1 MWLSLFKLLFL
12 VFAARFIR
20 VSRISAIPQTNTLT
34 STLSMIFVTLKLKVF
49 SCWLCVDKQITIP
62 HLPFIVSPY
71 GGLIWA
77 IDDDEVSAAAN
88 TCSGGQYFP
97 SQSLGSSAKKNA
109 PKSSLNRGLRRLIV
123 TPVWGGLQISR
134 FTLGNSVMQ
143 QNYIH
148 LICSPSRLILKGQSK
163 CLAFCYFFSGS
174 I

>member
-1 MWLSLFKLLFL
+1 
-12 VFAARFIR
+12 
-20 VSRISAIPQTNTLT
+20 
-34 STLSMIFVTLKLKVF
+34 MIFVTLKLKVF
-49 SCWLCVDKQITIP
+49 SSWLCVDKQIIIP

-77 IDDDEVSAAAN
+77 IDDDEVSAAVN

-97 SQSLGSSAKKNA
+97 SQSPGSSAKKNA
-109 PKSSLNRGLRRLIV
+109 PKSSLNRGLHRLIV

-148 LICSPSRLILKGQSK
+148 WICSPGSLILKGKSK
-163 CLAFCYFFSGS
+163 CLAFCYFFFRFYLKMVRSFLLLTS
-174 I
+174 TSKILMLRHTNSTNLKYLR

>member
-20 VSRISAIPQTNTLT
+20 VSRISAIPQTNPNQH
-34 STLSMIFVTLKLKVF
+34 LKHDF
-49 SCWLCVDKQITIP
+49 RNSWLCVDKQIIIP

-97 SQSLGSSAKKNA
+97 SQSPGSSAKKNA
-109 PKSSLNRGLRRLIV
+109 PKSSLNRGLHRLIV
-123 TPVWGGLQISR
+123 TPV
-134 FTLGNSVMQ
+134 
-143 QNYIH
+143 
-148 LICSPSRLILKGQSK
+148 
-163 CLAFCYFFSGS
+163 
-174 I
+174 

>member
-49 SCWLCVDKQITIP
+49 SSWLCVDKQITIP

-88 TCSGGQYFP
+88 TCSGGQNFSVP
-97 SQSLGSSAKKNA
+97 IPRQLRQEKRSKEFSKSRTSQANCNA
-109 PKSSLNRGLRRLIV
+109 GLRRAA
-123 TPVWGGLQISR
+123 
-134 FTLGNSVMQ
+134 N
-143 QNYIH
+143 
-148 LICSPSRLILKGQSK
+148 
-163 CLAFCYFFSGS
+163 
-174 I
+174 